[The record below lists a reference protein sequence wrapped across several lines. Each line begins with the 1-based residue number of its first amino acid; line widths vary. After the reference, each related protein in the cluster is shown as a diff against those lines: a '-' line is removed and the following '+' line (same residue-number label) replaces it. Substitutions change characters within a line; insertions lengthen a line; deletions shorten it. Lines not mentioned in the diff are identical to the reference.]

1 MKKTIMHLLSF
12 FARSI
17 VEKYNP
23 VVVGITGSVGK
34 TSSKEAISLILS
46 CQKRVRSNFSN
57 YNNEF
62 GLPLTIIGLK
72 SPGKNLFKWVK
83 VFVFATNLLLF
94 KDKNYPEILVL
105 EMGVDREGDM
115 DYLLKI
121 VKPDR
126 AVLTNIS
133 HSHLEY
139 FGSIEKIKKEKVKLL
154 QGLKKGGVAII
165 NLDNDFSKDIKDNF
179 KNLVISYGIN
189 SEADVLARDI
199 NFVLP
204 ENGVKNNFY
213 GINFKLEY
221 KGSVVPV
228 SLSGVISISSV
239 YAILSAVSVAIS
251 LEFNI
256 IDLINCLKN
265 FKNPTGRM
273 NILPGVKNTIIIDDT
288 YNSSPESSLIALDF
302 LEKIKKTKNSRRIV
316 VLGDMLELGNY
327 SEDGHRLVGEK
338 VAKIGVDEIIL
349 VGERARDIGRG
360 AIDNKFNKELIFHFT
375 NPEDAGLFLQDRIS
389 ENDVVLIKGSQG
401 VRLEKVVKE
410 IMAEPEKAGELLV
423 RQTDEWL
430 KK

>member
-1 MKKTIMHLLSF
+1 MHLLSF
-12 FARSI
+12 FAGSI

-165 NLDNDFSKDIKDNF
+165 NLDNDFSKDIKDNL

-375 NPEDAGLFLQDRIS
+375 NSEDAGLFLQDRIS

-401 VRLEKVVKE
+401 VRLEKTVKE
-410 IMAEPEKAGELLV
+410 IMAEPEKARELLV

>member
-17 VEKYNP
+17 VKKYSP

-165 NLDNDFSKDIKDNF
+165 NLDNDFSKDIKDNL

-273 NILPGVKNTIIIDDT
+273 NILPGIKNTIIIDDT

-327 SEDGHRLVGEK
+327 SEDGHRLIGEK

-389 ENDVVLIKGSQG
+389 EHDVVLIKGSQG
-401 VRLEKVVKE
+401 VRLEKTVKE
-410 IMAEPEKAGELLV
+410 IMAEPEKARELLV